1 MWFLSITLVCGS
13 SASVDFDCVFH
24 GSSCPG
30 HFVEALALTW
40 PVTEKTFSL
49 MSVNVNC
56 RASAILI
63 DASMHMETQKCLS
76 PRMFVEMLDRT
87 CALRNATYDED
98 LNFLDELPNV
108 QKRSAAG
115 ARGSTGGLRGFNFIG

>member
-1 MWFLSITLVCGS
+1 MCGS

-40 PVTEKTFSL
+40 PVTENNVFINC
-49 MSVNVNC
+49 VNVNC

-63 DASMHMETQKCLS
+63 DASMQVETQKCLS
-76 PRMFVEMLDRT
+76 PSMFVEMLDRT
-87 CALRNATYDED
+87 CALRNASYGED
-98 LNFLDELPNV
+98 
-108 QKRSAAG
+108 S
-115 ARGSTGGLRGFNFIG
+115 II